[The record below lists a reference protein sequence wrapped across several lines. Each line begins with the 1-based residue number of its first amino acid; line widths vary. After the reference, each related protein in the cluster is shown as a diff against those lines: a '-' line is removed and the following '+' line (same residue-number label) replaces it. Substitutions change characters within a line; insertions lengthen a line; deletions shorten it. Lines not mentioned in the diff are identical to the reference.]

1 MILCGFTNYSFELRG
16 QDEYY
21 MVKFGYF
28 TYTALKKNLNYIE
41 FNEQDTKTRIGKFC
55 VCCPFIPKM
64 WSTPGKALY
73 KFSRHVPSKKTARKC
88 AAPIRHFIK
97 HINTVV

>member
-28 TYTALKKNLNYIE
+28 TYTALKKNLNTLNSMSKIQKHTQESSCMLPLY
-41 FNEQDTKTRIGKFC
+41 TKDVEHPRQGSVQIF
-55 VCCPFIPKM
+55 
-64 WSTPGKALY
+64 KAYLL
-73 KFSRHVPSKKTARKC
+73 KRLQENVQLQFA
-88 AAPIRHFIK
+88 IL
-97 HINTVV
+97 

>member
-28 TYTALKKNLNYIE
+28 TYTALKKNLKYVE
-41 FNEQDTKTRIGKFC
+41 FNEQDTKTHTGKF
-55 VCCPFIPKM
+55 VYVAP
-64 WSTPGKALY
+64 LY
-73 KFSRHVPSKKTARKC
+73 QRCGAPQARLCTNFQGIPSKKTARKC
-88 AAPIRHFIK
+88 AAPIRHFIE